1 MTKQRDKSKL
11 INIRNEFD
19 DEIDQKY
26 NFDIQISSDVVHL
39 SYLNL
44 LKYSETIQDELK
56 ENYMKNIL
64 DKVQHIKNE
73 AKVDDNNIKLFF
85 KLLNEENVQI
95 TTEQFLDISKLANF
109 FKVTSLQKY
118 LKKYAEAHS
127 EDVEFLICKIME
139 SQKIQSSEFYSSE
152 SVETFEKCLSRKIE
166 QCLSNQLFN
175 KLPIG
180 IIYRIID
187 HSDKSQID
195 SNLLYEF
202 IMKDKIK
209 NYILFQF
216 LKLPNLSEKNFNNLY
231 ENYMEEKDTETGF
244 IYEYFANLLPYIK
257 QLRVDMFLLQN
268 KVKKLEKSRNKLK
281 DELDDFEE
289 ENEQLK
295 KKIIKLEKRDKKQ
308 IKSNDEKKVQKI
320 KKAKEINLEEN
331 GILEYLKENYEIN
344 NEVKIIM
351 PNESIGSVYNLLDF
365 DYFSPDSNAFSIFSK
380 PKQWIIYEF
389 LNSKIF
395 LTEYNLQLIN
405 KNKPKSWIVEGSVDM
420 NNWVLLDEQIDI
432 EYEYNHPNFTGPCK
446 NQNKGPFK
454 YIRVT
459 QTDLN
464 LNNSIDFTFKYI
476 EFFGKI
482 IIN

>member
-64 DKVQHIKNE
+64 NKVQHIKNE

-202 IMKDKIK
+202 IMKDKSK

-231 ENYMEEKDTETGF
+231 ENYMEEKDTKTGF

-268 KVKKLEKSRNKLK
+268 KVKKLEKSRNKLR
-281 DELDDFEE
+281 DELNDFEE

-351 PNESIGSVYNLLDF
+351 PNESTGSVYNLLDF
-365 DYFSPDSNAFSIFSK
+365 DYFSPDSNVFSIFSK

-405 KNKPKSWIVEGSVDM
+405 KNKPKSWIVEGSVDL

-432 EYEYNHPNFTGPCK
+432 KYEFNHPNFTGPCK